1 MKNFL
6 IKTTLLS
13 ICASSALFSSAYRLP
28 EQSPRSTALSGAY
41 LANAGGAD
49 TSYFNPANMAFNDNK
64 NISSAA
70 LTYVS
75 LAKIKY
81 TDDQNPAF
89 NSESKKEDLFIPHLF
104 FSSKEYDGFRY
115 GISLTVPGG
124 LSKRWD
130 SPYAKASAQEFT
142 LKIIEINPV
151 VSYQVNDKFAIGG
164 GARVIYSEGIVKSD
178 ATAIGI
184 PAKRDMQADTIE
196 YGYNLALTYKP
207 IRNLN
212 IAASYRSNIDLKEEG
227 NAKLYLSGTKL
238 YDGGANV
245 TVPLPAVAAVAL
257 SYDLG
262 STVLEFEYDK
272 TMWSEYKA
280 LDFEFNDNVPLAL
293 KAAFDDPKPREWK
306 DTNAFRVGI
315 THRYN
320 DKLTLLGGFAVDENP
335 ADSRYLGFEL
345 PDSDAKI
352 YSGGF
357 EYKYSDQLS
366 FAAAVLYDD
375 KESRAIS
382 QGRSAADPLAIEG
395 EFKDASALLVTVGAS
410 YSY

>member
-1 MKNFL
+1 MKNFI

-13 ICASSALFSSAYRLP
+13 ISASSLLLASAYRLP
-28 EQSPRSTALSGAY
+28 EQSPNSTALSGAY
-41 LANAGGAD
+41 LANANGAD
-49 TSYFNPANMAFNDNK
+49 SSYFNPANMAFNEDK
-64 NISSAA
+64 NLFLGA
-70 LTYVS
+70 LTYVN

-81 TDDQNPAF
+81 TDSQNPAF
-89 NSESKKEDLFIPHLF
+89 NSESKEENLFIPHLF
-104 FSSKEYDGFRY
+104 FASKDYDGFRY

-130 SPYAKASAQEFT
+130 SPYAKASAEEFT
-142 LKIIEINPV
+142 LEIIEINPV
-151 VSYQVNDKFAIGG
+151 VSYKVNDQFAVGG
-164 GARVIYSEGIVKSD
+164 GARVIYSKGIVKSD
-178 ATAIGI
+178 ATAIGV
-184 PAKRDMQADTIE
+184 PAKRDMEADTIE

-207 IRNLN
+207 IQNLN

-245 TVPLPAVAAVAL
+245 TVPLPAVAAVAF
-257 SYDLG
+257 SYDFG

-280 LDFEFNDNVPLAL
+280 LDFEFKDNVPLAL

-306 DTNAFRVGI
+306 DTDAFRIGV
-315 THRYN
+315 THQYS
-320 DKLTLLGGFAVDENP
+320 DKLTLLGGFAIDENP
-335 ADSRYLGFEL
+335 ANDKYLGFEL
-345 PDSDAKI
+345 PDSDAMI

-357 EYKYSDQLS
+357 NYKYSEQLS
-366 FAAAVLYDD
+366 FGASVLYDKKD
-375 KESRAIS
+375 SRNVS